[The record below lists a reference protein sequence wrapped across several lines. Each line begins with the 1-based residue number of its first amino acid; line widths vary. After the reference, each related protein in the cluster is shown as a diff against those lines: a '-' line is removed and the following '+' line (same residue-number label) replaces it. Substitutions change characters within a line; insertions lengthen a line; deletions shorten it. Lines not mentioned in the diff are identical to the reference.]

1 MKESGFEI
9 LNINWINYNEFIIEL
24 KLIDEEGIYTGVCE
38 LGVNK

>member
-1 MKESGFEI
+1 MSNSGFEI
-9 LNINWINYNEFIIEL
+9 LEINWINNNEFIIEL

>member
-38 LGVNK
+38 LVVNK